1 MAEQDDLQRYISER
15 GERDQMFAEEY
26 RQLEPEYDIA
36 ATIMRARIG
45 AGLTQEELARR
56 SGMKA
61 SNISRLETGN
71 SMPTVRTLTQ
81 LAKAMGKRLSIEFV

>member
-1 MAEQDDLQRYISER
+1 MAEQDDLQRYISDR
-15 GERDQMFAEEY
+15 SERDQTFAEEY